1 MLTPPSLMP
10 GTFFAPTMSDTLYS
24 AQEQLDRDIEHDR
37 MAKEYDDRI
46 TELAREIVELR
57 AIVDADISTIAPTQV
72 TLAYPSPAERA
83 YVIGGVKMAQ
93 IARLYQRIDTAQA
106 LGELNATVLD
116 RIKVDMRLLDL
127 WLDDAHSDSLAQ
139 ALCGAITTPQPS
151 TDQAVSEFREKQAR
165 ARKLLEAYSLRRH
178 EPEITI
184 AFGRADAT
192 PVSASRS

>member
-1 MLTPPSLMP
+1 
-10 GTFFAPTMSDTLYS
+10 MSD
-24 AQEQLDRDIEHDR
+24 AFDNPQEQLDRDAEHDR

-46 TELAREIVELR
+46 TLLAKDIVELR

-83 YVIGGVKMAQ
+83 YVIDGVKMAQ
-93 IARLYQRIDTAQA
+93 IGKIYQRIDSAQA
-106 LGELNATVLD
+106 LGELTDTVLN
-116 RIKVDMRLLDL
+116 RIKVDMRLLEL

-151 TDQAVSEFREKQAR
+151 ADQAVSEFREKQAR

>member
-10 GTFFAPTMSDTLYS
+10 GTFFAPIMSD
-24 AQEQLDRDIEHDR
+24 AFDNPQEQLDRDAEHDR

-46 TELAREIVELR
+46 TLLAKDIVELR

-83 YVIGGVKMAQ
+83 YVIDGVKMAQ
-93 IARLYQRIDTAQA
+93 IGKIYQRIDSAQA
-106 LGELNATVLD
+106 LGELTDTVLN
-116 RIKVDMRLLDL
+116 RIKVDMRLLEL

-151 TDQAVSEFREKQAR
+151 ADQAVSEFREKQAR